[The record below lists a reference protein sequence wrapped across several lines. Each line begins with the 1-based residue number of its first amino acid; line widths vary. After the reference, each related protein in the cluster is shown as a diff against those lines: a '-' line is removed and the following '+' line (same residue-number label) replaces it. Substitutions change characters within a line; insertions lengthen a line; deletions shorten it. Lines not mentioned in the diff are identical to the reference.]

1 MTLFGYAPALPE
13 ILLAVGALVLLM
25 VGAFA
30 RNGVAAGRTVT
41 WMALAVLVA
50 ALLAVLF
57 QSPAHGTLFEGAF
70 VLDAATRFL
79 KILVLTGAALALLLA
94 FDDFA
99 RSRILLFEFP
109 VLILLATLGMLMM
122 VSANDLIALYLGLEL
137 QSLALYVVAAFKR
150 DDVRSSEAGLKY
162 FVLGALSSGMLLYG
176 ASMLYGVTGATG
188 YGPIAAAA
196 KAAGMAGNLGLTVGI
211 VFVCVGLAFKVAA
224 VPFHMWTPDVYEGA
238 PTPVTA
244 FFAAA
249 PKVAAMA
256 LLLRFTQ
263 GALPAVSS
271 EWQQI
276 VIFLSIASM
285 VLGAF
290 AAIGQTNIKR
300 LLAYSSIGHVGFA
313 LVGLAANSAEGVAGL
328 LIYLAIYVVMTLGA
342 FACVLSMRRNG
353 VNVENISEL
362 SGLART
368 DLRLAT
374 ILAVLM
380 FSLAG
385 IPPLAGF
392 WAKWYA
398 FLPAIKAGL
407 YPLAVIGIVSS
418 VIGAYYYLRI
428 VKIMFF
434 DEPAPGFDR
443 VEAKA
448 FAVMAFAALF
458 VVAFVLPIIGGTLV
472 DAATAAAGS
481 IGVTGGK

>member
-1 MTLFGYAPALPE
+1 MTVANYASVLPE
-13 ILLAVGALVLLM
+13 LLLAVGALVLLM
-25 VGAFA
+25 VGAFT
-30 RNGVAAGRTVT
+30 RNPVVAGRTVA
-41 WMALAVLVA
+41 WLALGVLLA
-50 ALLAVLF
+50 ALGLVIA
-57 QSPAHGTLFEGAF
+57 QPQITSTLFDGAF
-70 VLDAATRFL
+70 VNDGATRFL
-79 KILVLTGAALALLLA
+79 KILVLGAAALSLLLT

-99 RSRILLFEFP
+99 RAKILIFEYP

-122 VSANDLIALYLGLEL
+122 VSANDLISLYLGLEL

-176 ASMLYGVTGATG
+176 ASMLYGVTGSTG
-188 YGPIAAAA
+188 YAAIAAAA
-196 KAAGMAGNLGLTVGI
+196 KAEGMAGNLGLIVGL
-211 VFVCVGLAFKVAA
+211 VFVLAGLAFKISA

-244 FFAAA
+244 FFAGA

-263 GALPAVSS
+263 GALPGASAQ
-271 EWQQI
+271 WQQI
-276 VIFLSIASM
+276 VMFLSIASM

-313 LVGLAANSAEGVAGL
+313 LVGLAANNGEGVAGL
-328 LIYLAIYVVMTLGA
+328 LIYLAIYVAMTLGA
-342 FACVLSMRRNG
+342 FACVLSMRRG
-353 VNVENISEL
+353 TKNVEEIREL
-362 SGLART
+362 AGLAKT
-368 DLRLAT
+368 DLRLAS
-374 ILAVLM
+374 ILALLM

-407 YPLAVIGIVSS
+407 YPLAITGVIAS
-418 VIGAYYYLRI
+418 VIGAFYYLRI

-434 DEPAPGFDR
+434 DEAAAPFEK
-443 VEAKA
+443 VEGKA
-448 FAVMAFAALF
+448 LAVMALSAF
-458 VVAFVLPIIGGTLV
+458 VVVLFVLPVIGGTLV
-472 DAATAAAGS
+472 DAATAAAA
-481 IGVTGGK
+481 TLHPGK

>member
-1 MTLFGYAPALPE
+1 MDFSQYAPACGEL
-13 ILLAVGALVLLM
+13 ILSAGALALLM
-25 VGAFA
+25 LGAFMRDA
-30 RNGVAAGRTVT
+30 ESAGRIVS
-41 WMALAVLVA
+41 WLALGVLAA
-50 ALLAVLF
+50 ALFATIWQPAATHALF
-57 QSPAHGTLFEGAF
+57 DGAF
-70 VLDAATRFL
+70 VLDAAARFL
-79 KILVLTGAALALLLA
+79 KVLVLGGAALALLLA

-99 RSRILLFEFP
+99 RSKTLLFEYP
-109 VLILLATLGMLMM
+109 VLILLATLGMAMM

-150 DDVRSSEAGLKY
+150 DDVKSSEAGLKY

-176 ASMLYGVTGATG
+176 ASLLYGVTGGTSYAV
-188 YGPIAAAA
+188 IAAAS
-196 KAAGMAGNLGLTVGI
+196 KAAGVLANLGLITGI
-211 VFVCVGLAFKVAA
+211 VFVLVGLAFKVSA
-224 VPFHMWTPDVYEGA
+224 VPFHMWTPDVYQGA

-263 GALPAVSS
+263 AALPGAALQ
-271 EWQQI
+271 WQQI
-276 VIFLSIASM
+276 IIFLSIASM

-313 LVGLAANSAEGVAGL
+313 LVGLAANNAEGIAGV
-328 LIYLAIYVVMTLGA
+328 LIYLAIYVAMTLGA
-342 FACVLSMRRNG
+342 FACVVAMRRNG
-353 VNVENISEL
+353 EPVEEIADL
-362 SGLART
+362 AGLANT
-368 DLRLAT
+368 DLRLAA
-374 ILAVLM
+374 LMAVLM

-392 WAKWYA
+392 WAKWYV

-407 YPLAVIGIVSS
+407 YPLAVIGVLAS

-434 DEPAPGFDR
+434 DAAAAPFERTDG
-443 VEAKA
+443 KA
-448 FAVMAFAALF
+448 LMVMMLSALF
-458 VVAFVLPIIGGTLV
+458 VVLYVLPFIGGTLF
-472 DAATAAAGS
+472 DTATAAATS
-481 IGVTGGK
+481 LVMR